1 MSSIYDEMSSLHSKI
16 IPVILKGGNYLL
28 WSRTTRSALCSR
40 GIWNHILKEEAP
52 KETTT
57 RDGQEIVLV
66 DEGKWFQEDQLVLV
80 LLRNSLESSI
90 LEAYSYCETP
100 KELWDTLF
108 NVFGNLS
115 NLSRVFEVK
124 KAINDLSQGDME
136 FTQHFGKFRSLW
148 AELEMLRPNTID
160 PAILNKRREQDKVF
174 GLLLTL
180 NSTYNDLI
188 KHLLRAE
195 KLPNLEEVCSQIQKE
210 QGSLGLFGNKGEL
223 ATANKGELT
232 TANKGSY
239 KSENKRGLTC
249 DHCKKTGHTKEK
261 CWILHPHLRPS
272 KWKDPKAHQANWS
285 QETQDISG
293 PGPSTQANGVGA
305 AMTASSEY
313 VKRSDLDALIKAL
326 KESSGY

>member
-1 MSSIYDEMSSLHSKI
+1 
-16 IPVILKGGNYLL
+16 
-28 WSRTTRSALCSR
+28 
-40 GIWNHILKEEAP
+40 
-52 KETTT
+52 
-57 RDGQEIVLV
+57 
-66 DEGKWFQEDQLVLV
+66 
-80 LLRNSLESSI
+80 
-90 LEAYSYCETP
+90 
-100 KELWDTLF
+100 
-108 NVFGNLS
+108 
-115 NLSRVFEVK
+115 
-124 KAINDLSQGDME
+124 ME

-160 PAILNKRREQDKVF
+160 PAILNERREQDKVF

-285 QETQDISG
+285 QETQDTSG
-293 PGPSTQANGVGA
+293 PGPSTQANGVGV

-313 VKRSDLDALIKAL
+313 VKKSDLDALIKAL